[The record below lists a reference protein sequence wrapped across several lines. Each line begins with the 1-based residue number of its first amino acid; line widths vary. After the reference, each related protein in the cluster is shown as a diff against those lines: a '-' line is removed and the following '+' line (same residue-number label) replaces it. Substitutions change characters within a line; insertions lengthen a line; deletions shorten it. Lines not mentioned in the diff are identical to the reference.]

1 MSVCAPNNTSWQQ
14 KVQISIIIINIII
27 HIISELYFQVQPDI
41 KDVTEPVQQ
50 KPKKSPTAVTFDW
63 KDPLNLE
70 SKLTEEEIMIRDV
83 AHQYC
88 QEKLLPRVVLANRNE
103 IFHRDI
109 VNEMGELGLLGPTIK
124 GYGCSGT
131 KKSNNNSIPT

>member
-1 MSVCAPNNTSWQQ
+1 MGSMKMALAKETSKLLSPSWGQALQ
-14 KVQISIIIINIII
+14 RFTSTTSKVSATK
-27 HIISELYFQVQPDI
+27 VQPDI

-70 SKLTEEEIMIRDV
+70 SKLTEEEVMIRDV

-88 QEKLLPRVVLANRNE
+88 QEKLLPRVFWQTE
-103 IFHRDI
+103 MKFFTEI
-109 VNEMGELGLLGPTIK
+109 VNEMGELGLLGPT
-124 GYGCSGT
+124 
-131 KKSNNNSIPT
+131 

>member
-1 MSVCAPNNTSWQQ
+1 MPR
-14 KVQISIIIINIII
+14 QILLILDFQINWGINYVAIA
-27 HIISELYFQVQPDI
+27 YFQVQPDI

-131 KKSNNNSIPT
+131 NY

>member
-1 MSVCAPNNTSWQQ
+1 MLKQVIIN
-14 KVQISIIIINIII
+14 IIINII
-27 HIISELYFQVQPDI
+27 SKLYFQVQPDI

-124 GYGCSGT
+124 GYGCSG
-131 KKSNNNSIPT
+131 ILL